1 MSRDSQKEYMTPICL
16 SVKTREIELFVHVSQ
31 KCYHIDLNTFKI
43 LISTSEILP
52 YIKIFVCIW

>member
-1 MSRDSQKEYMTPICL
+1 MTPICL